1 MLADVDRA
9 LAALLEAEK
18 ISGQAPK
25 VSFDAPKRDWAA
37 QQTAPTLNLFLAD
50 IREDL
55 SRRSTSMID
64 EVNVEGVTVSRQQ
77 PFRFFDVTY
86 ALTAWASRPADD
98 HQLLGLALTALV
110 KYDHIPLKF
119 CQGELLNLLNSGHA
133 LHLRAGGKV
142 FSDRF
147 ATELWSALGTDYHA
161 ILPVVIS
168 LPVAAGEREAAG
180 PPQTVPPHLKISDK
194 RSSLTERFEG
204 RDPADPEKGIRT
216 RTRPSKS

>member
-1 MLADVDRA
+1 MLAEVDRA

-64 EVNVEGVTVSRQQ
+64 EVNEEGMTISRQQ
-77 PFRFFDVTY
+77 PFRYFDVTY

-119 CQGELLNLLNSGHA
+119 CQGEPNLS
-133 LHLRAGGKV
+133 R
-142 FSDRF
+142 
-147 ATELWSALGTDYHA
+147 TDFT
-161 ILPVVIS
+161 
-168 LPVAAGEREAAG
+168 G
-180 PPQTVPPHLKISDK
+180 
-194 RSSLTERFEG
+194 SSR
-204 RDPADPEKGIRT
+204 
-216 RTRPSKS
+216 

>member
-1 MLADVDRA
+1 VLADVDRA
-9 LAALLEAEK
+9 LAGLLEAEK

-55 SRRSTSMID
+55 KRRSTSMVEVVD
-64 EVNVEGVTVSRQQ
+64 ENGVVASRQQ

-86 ALTAWASRPADD
+86 ALTAWATRPADD

-110 KYDHIPLKF
+110 KYDHIPLRF
-119 CQGELLNLLNSGHA
+119 CQGELLTFLQSGHA

-147 ATELWSALGTDYHA
+147 ATELWSALGSDYHA
-161 ILPVVIS
+161 ILPVVVS
-168 LPVAAGEREAAG
+168 LPVPAGEAEAAG
-180 PPQTVPPHLKISDK
+180 PPQTVPPQLKISDTT
-194 RSSLTERFEG
+194 STLSDVFEG
-204 RDPADPEKGIRT
+204 RNPADPDKGIRT